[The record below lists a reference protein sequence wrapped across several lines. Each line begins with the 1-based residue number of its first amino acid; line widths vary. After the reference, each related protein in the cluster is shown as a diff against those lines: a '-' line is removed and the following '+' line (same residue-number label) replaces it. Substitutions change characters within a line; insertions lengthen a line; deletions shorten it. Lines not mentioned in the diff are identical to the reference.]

1 MGLSGQ
7 YSTGII
13 ADITNIY
20 TRVPLVYDVI
30 AMGTD
35 DDAYIHMGA
44 RGIQT
49 IINTLEFG
57 INPIILQ
64 NLQTKSSFEE
74 QHEEV
79 VCASMFGIFTFI
91 CSNRLEYACRY
102 WRYER

>member
-1 MGLSGQ
+1 MV
-7 YSTGII
+7 
-13 ADITNIY
+13 
-20 TRVPLVYDVI
+20 TRGYAQTHVFKVDVCKGSQWVLFV
-30 AMGTD
+30 ATD
-35 DDAYIHMGA
+35 SDAYIHKGA
-44 RGIQT
+44 RGIRT

-79 VCASMFGIFTFI
+79 VYASMFGIFTFI